1 MRTMAGLLTVAALT
15 AALAT
20 GATASDTDCGNRDE
34 LAKSR
39 KLTILGLTPDQRLV
53 RFKECSAARP
63 RDIGKVVGLQS
74 PDTALVGIDFRVK
87 DGKLYGVGNGGGIY
101 TINTMSAKATLA
113 SKLTTALNGV
123 FFGVDF
129 NPAADR
135 LRIVSDTG
143 QNLRHNVDPGGMT
156 IVDPSLN
163 YTSNVAA
170 TGITGA
176 AYTNNDLDPATGTT
190 LFDVDTLLNQV
201 VIQSPPNNG
210 SLVATGL
217 LTADAG
223 TPVGFDI
230 YTELQDGTAIFN
242 SGFATLV
249 VGGVTGFYRMNF
261 LTGEAI
267 LIETFDDPVIDIA
280 IPLDQGH

>member
-1 MRTMAGLLTVAALT
+1 MKTMAGLLTVAALT
-15 AALAT
+15 TALAT
-20 GATASDTDCGNRDE
+20 GAAASDTDCGNRDD
-34 LAKSR
+34 LAKSP

-63 RDIGKVVGLQS
+63 RDIGKVTGLQS
-74 PDTALVGIDFRVK
+74 PDTGLVGIDFRVQ

-101 TINTMSAKATLA
+101 TVNTMNGKATLV
-113 SKLTTALNGV
+113 SKLTVALNGV

-143 QNLRHNVDPGGMT
+143 QNLRHNVILGAVT
-156 IVDPSLN
+156 TVDPSLN
-163 YTSNVAA
+163 YMPNVTA

-190 LFDVDTLLNQV
+190 LFDIDTLLNQV

-210 SLVATGL
+210 SLVPTGL

-230 YTELQDGTAIFN
+230 YTEVRDGTATFN

-261 LTGEAI
+261 LAGEAI
-267 LIETFDDPVIDIA
+267 LIENFDDPVIDIA
-280 IPLDQGH
+280 IPLNQGQ